1 MHTLIDHTKTF
12 IIYILFVKLI
22 FLQGL
27 LHVFVFCKPI
37 EHVNYRFIDI
47 SNSKIKLTMDIRLF
61 SITMQVTLRYNMYT
75 YIISSGS
82 LNSYFYKM
90 FDSIR

>member
-1 MHTLIDHTKTF
+1 MHTLIDYTKTF
-12 IIYILFVKLI
+12 IIYIIFVKL

-27 LHVFVFCKPI
+27 LHVFIFCKPI

-47 SNSKIKLTMDIRLF
+47 SNSKIKLTMDIRF
-61 SITMQVTLRYNMYT
+61 FTITMQVTLRYNMYT

-90 FDSIR
+90 FDRIK